1 VSKKSYDKEALIAD
15 HKTGAYSQREL
26 AKRHGVSNGTVCHVT
41 KGIPQDSKQL
51 VEKKVEE
58 TLLSEQLS
66 AKKIELNQLAIG
78 KTEQEL
84 SAIIEAAQF
93 KLDFMK
99 SVQDFGNKAIRK
111 AVDLLEVEETGQGFK
126 AIVEG
131 VDKLT
136 VTHKINER
144 FASGGGV
151 TVNANAQAGVQ
162 QVDKRPVKVMFVGQ

>member
-15 HKTGAYSQREL
+15 YKTGAYTQREL
-26 AKRHGVSNGTVCHVT
+26 ANRHGVSAATVNT
-41 KGIPQDSKQL
+41 AIKGIAQSSKDL
-51 VEKKVEE
+51 VNKKVEE
-58 TLLSEQLS
+58 TFLTEQLN
-66 AKKIELNQLAIG
+66 AKKIEINQLAAE

-84 SAIIEAAQF
+84 NAILNAVQF
-93 KLDFMK
+93 KVDFMK

-111 AVDLLEVEETGQGFK
+111 AVDLLEAEETGQGFK

-144 FASGGGV
+144 FASGGGL